1 MDLTRRQK
9 KFAVGIAKGLSTGEA
24 GSIKGVDYSPTTACH
39 TKNNPK
45 VISYI
50 SKVVASLAKDG
61 KVTKDTLLQ
70 GIGEV
75 VEESKK
81 PSDKLRGYELLLKAQ
96 GHLDSGNTVNLGL
109 AFGQLPSIKE
119 LQATKATLTPSEII
133 IDESDNGS
141 TQPPKPVPPKD
152 LEQNNEVGSER
163 SNPPVAW

>member
-1 MDLTRRQK
+1 MQGLTRRQK
-9 KFAVGIAKGLSTGEA
+9 KLAVALAKGKGTTEA
-24 GSIKGVDYSPTTACH
+24 AEIAGYNQVTTACQQQ
-39 TKNNPK
+39 NNPK

-133 IDESDNGS
+133 IDESDSGNGE
-141 TQPPKPVPPKD
+141 PPKS
-152 LEQNNEVGSER
+152 NNDTELHQSEEGS
-163 SNPPVAW
+163 A